1 MTQGEGEQDLSQ
13 VEDRRGEENPALAIA
28 ELRSELDR
36 VEKRLQFLTNFVAG
50 ILIAVGVVV
59 AGGIVLG
66 EVAAEIGRMRR
77 KAANTRRRR

>member
-13 VEDRRGEENPALAIA
+13 VEDRRGEENPAVAIA
-28 ELRSELDR
+28 ELRSGLDR

>member
-28 ELRSELDR
+28 ELRFELDR